1 MPTPST
7 FQSLNRAIQR
17 YFDLMYDSDTSR
29 FGRVFQPTAQLHGL
43 RDGAISM
50 WPAQA
55 FREILD
61 GRPSPQSL
69 NAPRE
74 EEILL
79 VDFASS
85 TQAFAKVRVR
95 INTAVFIDYLVFHR
109 VADDWMVTS
118 KAYHVDRVIADEPKT
133 SS

>member
-1 MPTPST
+1 MPNPSAL
-7 FQSLNRAIQR
+7 QSLDQAIRR
-17 YFDLMYDSDTSR
+17 YFDLMYDSDTTR
-29 FGRVFQPTAQLHGL
+29 FGQVFQPTAQLHGL

-55 FREILD
+55 FREMLD
-61 GRPSPQSL
+61 GRPSPKSL

-85 TQAFAKVRVR
+85 TQALAKVRVR
-95 INTAVFIDYLVFHR
+95 MNTMVFVDYLVFHR
-109 VADDWMVTS
+109 VGDDWMITS
-118 KAYHVDRVIADEPKT
+118 KAYHVDRVIAADAA
-133 SS
+133 SG

>member
-1 MPTPST
+1 
-7 FQSLNRAIQR
+7 
-17 YFDLMYDSDTSR
+17 
-29 FGRVFQPTAQLHGL
+29 
-43 RDGAISM
+43 M

-55 FREILD
+55 FRDTLD

-95 INTAVFIDYLVFHR
+95 MNTTVFVDYLVFHR
-109 VADDWMVTS
+109 VEDEWMITS
-118 KAYHVDRVIADEPKT
+118 KAYHVDRVIAAEGGEQVSDVTRYGPACP
-133 SS
+133 